1 MGRGGTRYAYPTVP
15 SYALHSLFGYNWPVA
30 DWRSI
35 VAAIAADNRSGA
47 TAIAAQAAGA
57 IIALAQ
63 RADLAPEAWRA
74 ELSELARALIAAQP
88 SMAPLFNLANDVL
101 WAVEEAGRD
110 DWREVA
116 GRIAQARAQALRA
129 SPKAIAEHAVQM
141 IPAGGVVLTHSASA
155 AVYTTLRLAHE
166 RGRAPMVICTESRPQ
181 LEGQTLARDLAAIG
195 LPVRLIVD
203 AALHEAVSQA
213 DVVLLGADALASA
226 GVINKI
232 GSAGLAAI
240 AQAKGRPVIVL
251 AGRDKVWPAAL
262 SDKPPIMDRDPAEVW
277 PDASPGVTVINRYFD
292 LTPWSAVTRVVTE
305 DGALTPEEVR
315 ALAMSIRVHP
325 GLRQA

>member
-1 MGRGGTRYAYPTVP
+1 MT
-15 SYALHSLFGYNWPVA
+15 

-35 VAAIAADNRSGA
+35 VAEIAADNRSGA
-47 TAIAAQAAGA
+47 TAIATRAAEA
-57 IIALAQ
+57 IVALAQ
-63 RADLAPEAWRA
+63 RIDLAPEAWRA

-101 WAVEEAGRD
+101 WAVGEAGRD

-116 GRIAQARAQALRA
+116 GRAAQERAEAMRS
-129 SPKAIAEHAVQM
+129 SPRAIAEHAVQM

-155 AVYTTLRLAHE
+155 AVYATLCLAHQ
-166 RGRAPMVICTESRPQ
+166 RGRALSVICTESRPQ
-181 LEGQTLARDLAAIG
+181 LEGRTLARDLAAIG

-203 AALHEAVSQA
+203 AAVYEAVSQA

-226 GVINKI
+226 GVINKL

-240 AQAKGRPVIVL
+240 AQAKGKPVIVL
-251 AGRDKVWPAAL
+251 AGRDKVWPAEL
-262 SDKPPIMDRDPAEVW
+262 SDKPPIIDRDPAEVW

-305 DGALTPEEVR
+305 DSALTPEEVK
-315 ALAMSIRVHP
+315 ALAARIRVHLS
-325 GLRQA
+325 LRRA